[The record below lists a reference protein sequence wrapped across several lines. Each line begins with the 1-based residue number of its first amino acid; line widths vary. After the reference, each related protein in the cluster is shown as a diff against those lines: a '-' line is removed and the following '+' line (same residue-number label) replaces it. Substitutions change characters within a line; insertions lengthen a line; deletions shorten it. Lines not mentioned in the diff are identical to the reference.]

1 MWRAFFLALGIY
13 ACIFGAECLVVES
26 YVFAGEPK
34 PNPQGQASLFQ
45 SNTPLAAPRD
55 WKPAEWAPWSLLS
68 GGAIVI
74 LYSVTLNRAGG

>member
-26 YVFAGEPK
+26 YVFASDK
-34 PNPQGQASLFQ
+34 PVAPNGNAALFQ
-45 SNTPLAAPRD
+45 SSTIAPSRD
-55 WKPAEWAPWSLLS
+55 WKPPEWAPWSLLS
-68 GGAIVI
+68 TGAVII